1 MPEGKSSRTLR
12 STTRPTLP
20 ALSGLFTGS
29 RRVILLPLL
38 VGLSVGCSAKDQA
51 KCDEAAAATRTAL
64 KSGQADLLSQWRD
77 RAWKYCEDPATTQGL
92 DKEIVDAQQAEV
104 AKKLAEEAEKKKLA
118 QLGQTF
124 AGWVGQNRTAPDK
137 ASAAPQC
144 PEAEKGA
151 KEKERFCTA
160 TRKAGPYDFNVRYW
174 EAEPVA
180 ARFTFKPGAVMECS
194 HFGPTS
200 EVRAFNIPA
209 ASGGQTA
216 KRTVCQFTGG
226 TLGGMQLVLTNAVNA
241 DVHVLSTE
249 YLAKDPGM
257 KQYLGS

>member
-1 MPEGKSSRTLR
+1 M
-12 STTRPTLP
+12 TRPTLP
-20 ALSGLFTGS
+20 ALSGLLAGS
-29 RRVILLPLL
+29 RRVILLPLVL
-38 VGLSVGCSAKDQA
+38 GLSVACSAKDQA
-51 KCDEAAAATRTAL
+51 KCDEAVAATRTAL
-64 KSGQADLLSQWRD
+64 KSGQADLMGQWRD
-77 RAWKYCEDPATTQGL
+77 RAWKYCKDPAAAQGL
-92 DKEIVDAQQAEV
+92 DKEIVDTQQAEL

-124 AGWVGQNRTAPDK
+124 AGWVGQNRAAPDK

-144 PEAEKGA
+144 PEAEKGQ

-160 TRKAGPYDFNVRYW
+160 ARKAGPYDFNVRYW
-174 EAEPVA
+174 EAEPPA

-200 EVRAFNIPA
+200 QVRSFNIPA

-241 DVHVLSTE
+241 DVHVFSNE